1 MSGDARFALH
11 TFQVDVDRWG
21 EVAPQVRPLQA
32 LLRQYQEQPTA
43 QDLVTDVY
51 NALWKGAPRLRP
63 ADTMAPSH
71 AAHHPLMD
79 ALLADPSYQELH
91 GLTRNDDWLSA
102 VSTVDL
108 ADHLL
113 HQLPPPPEPPDQ
125 PPDGAAED
133 GADPGAGIDDPSAPP
148 AEATPGGPL
157 PTGVRAA
164 VHQALKHAAQ
174 DTGDLVDALAAWGT
188 HPGELQTLPLG
199 DRMAIAEQL
208 RKLET
213 LRQIAAWI
221 GRIRRTAKGLESRRV
236 EPAHGEI
243 HRITQGRDLA
253 HALPGELGLWALP
266 TTKRLAQVRY
276 VEGSMQTYGFRGR
289 DRVAMGPLVVTLDL
303 SGSTAGEVEVWEK
316 AVAAALVLEAARTR
330 RPARVTAFSSETPL
344 ERWDF
349 PLGLSSAERFHRLLA
364 MATCWLGGGTDWNPP
379 VREALEVLAEPTW
392 QAADLVFLTDGE
404 AELDAAVQAEV
415 VAAEARG
422 LRLLSV
428 LVGHDVSV
436 EAVADWSTQVLTVA
450 PTRDAAATII
460 DTVTT
465 TPTHPPTRRPRPVF
479 R

>member
-21 EVAPQVRPLQA
+21 EVAPQVRPLDA
-32 LLRQYQEQPTA
+32 LLRRYQEQPSA
-43 QDLVTDVY
+43 QDLVADVY

-63 ADTMAPSH
+63 ADAMAPSH
-71 AAHHPLMD
+71 AAHHPLLD
-79 ALLADPSYQELH
+79 ALLADPGYQELH
-91 GLTRNDDWLSA
+91 GLTRNDDWLAA

-113 HQLPPPPEPPDQ
+113 QQLPPPPEPPDQ
-125 PPDGAAED
+125 PP
-133 GADPGAGIDDPSAPP
+133 ADPAGDGPDPGPGVDDPNAPP
-148 AEATPGGPL
+148 PETTPGGPL

-164 VHQALKHAAQ
+164 VHQALKDAAQ

-188 HPGELQTLPLG
+188 NPGELQTLPLG
-199 DRMAIAEQL
+199 ERMAIAEQL
-208 RKLET
+208 RKLDK

-221 GRIRRTAKGLESRRV
+221 GRIRRTAQGLESRRV

-243 HRITQGRDLA
+243 HRVTQGRDLA

-266 TTKRLAQVRY
+266 STKRLAQVRY

-289 DRVAMGPLVVTLDL
+289 DRVAMGPIVATIDL
-303 SGSTAGEVEVWEK
+303 SDSTRGEVEIWEK
-316 AVAAALVLEAARTR
+316 AVAAALVLEAARTH
-330 RPARVTAFSSETPL
+330 RPARLMAFSRDVPL
-344 ERWDF
+344 QRWDF
-349 PLGLSSAERFHRLLA
+349 PLGLSGAERFQRLLA
-364 MATCWLGGGTDWNPP
+364 MATCWLGGGTDWNQPI
-379 VREALEVLAEPTW
+379 REALDVLAEPTW
-392 QAADLVFLTDGE
+392 QAADLVLLTDGE
-404 AELDAAVQAEV
+404 AELDAAVQTEV

-422 LRLLSV
+422 LRLLSI

-465 TPTHPPTRRPRPVF
+465 APTPPPTRRPRPVF